1 MTCIF
6 VSEESDETTTYT
18 WGKNEISQVLECN
31 CAYLDNQPQMFIY
44 VFYSSKNFKIF
55 LFLISPVSLLGQPDV
70 VLWVQGRASGSYRR
84 SVIREALINRKLW
97 PSDIKL
103 VALFFVGRHRS
114 RAVQHMLEYEF
125 EQFGDIVQN
134 NYMGK
139 WTYIISY

>member
-1 MTCIF
+1 
-6 VSEESDETTTYT
+6 
-18 WGKNEISQVLECN
+18 
-31 CAYLDNQPQMFIY
+31 MFIY

-103 VALFFVGRHRS
+103 VALFFVGRHKS

-139 WTYIISY
+139 